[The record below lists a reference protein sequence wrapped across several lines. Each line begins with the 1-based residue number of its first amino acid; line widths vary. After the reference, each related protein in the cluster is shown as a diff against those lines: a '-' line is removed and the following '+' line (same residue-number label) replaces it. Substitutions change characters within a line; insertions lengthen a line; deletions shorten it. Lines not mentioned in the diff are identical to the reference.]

1 MKTQIPDAVSRREF
15 LKHTGR
21 LATVS
26 ALAGVTLPYVH
37 AAGSDLI
44 QVALVGCGGRGT
56 GAAGQALSTK
66 SGPIKLVAMADV
78 FDPRLGAAHGRL
90 TKQFAAQPSLVD
102 VPEDR
107 RFIGLDSYKA
117 AMDVLKPGDVVILA
131 TPPAFRWV
139 HFGYAIAKGL
149 HVFME
154 KPVTVDGPTS
164 KRMLLLGE
172 EASRKNLKVG
182 VGLMCRHCKARGELA
197 ERIQQGQIGDLLMMR
212 AYRLHGPIGFFA
224 SPPKPANQ
232 THLMYQIERFHSFMW
247 ASGGAFSDFY
257 IHNIDECSWM
267 KGAWPVKAQANGGR
281 HYRGDSID
289 QNFDA
294 YSVEYTFGDGAKL
307 FLEGRCQTGAQAEHS
322 SWAHGTKGL
331 AVVSE
336 KGHIPSKARIYKGHN
351 LAAENVLWAFPQ
363 PEPNPY
369 QVEWD
374 DLIGAIR
381 SDRPYNEVKRGVEAS
396 LVTSMGRMAA
406 HTGRTVT
413 YDEMLNCDHEFAPGL
428 DTLTA
433 SSPAPLQPDAN
444 GRYPIPQP
452 GLITKREF

>member
-1 MKTQIPDAVSRREF
+1 MNTQPPSAVSRREF
-15 LKHTGR
+15 LQHTGR
-21 LATVS
+21 FATVS
-26 ALAGVTLPYVH
+26 ALAGVALPYVH

-44 QVALVGCGGRGT
+44 RVALVGCGGRGT
-56 GAAGQALSTK
+56 GAAGQALSTT

-78 FDPRLGAAHGRL
+78 FDARLAGSHAKL
-90 TKQFAAQPSLVD
+90 TKQFAAQPDLVD

-117 AMDVLKPGDVVILA
+117 AMDALKPGDVVILA

-172 EASRKNLKVG
+172 EASRKSLKVG

-197 ERIQQGQIGDLLMMR
+197 DRIQQGEIGDVLLMR

-224 SPPKPANQ
+224 SPPKPANK
-232 THLMYQIERFHSFMW
+232 TDLMYQIERFHSFMW

-257 IHNIDECSWM
+257 IHNIDECAWM

-307 FLEGRCQTGAQAEHS
+307 FLEGRCQAGAQADHS

-336 KGHIPSKARIYKGHN
+336 KGHIPSRARIYQGQKVAPEK
-351 LAAENVLWAFPQ
+351 LVWAFPP

-381 SDRPYNEVKRGVEAS
+381 QDKPYNEVRRGVEAS

-406 HTGRTVT
+406 HTGRTVS
-413 YDEMLNCDHEFAPGL
+413 YDEMLNCEHEFAPGL
-428 DTLTA
+428 ATLTA
-433 SSPAPLQPDAN
+433 DSPAPLQPDAS
-444 GRYPIPQP
+444 GRYPVPQP
-452 GLITKREF
+452 GLNTKREF